1 MADEL
6 LILDREQ
13 KRSFDEEGYLL
24 LRGFYSADEMEV
36 MRARFHELVTDMEN
50 RPRNMSYSLMDVPEG
65 FEPDP
70 YNPHNV
76 AGIMDQTLAD
86 DYWFDQFTEPRIVS
100 VLVDLLGPDLDF
112 HNGKVRNKPPGFE
125 CDQSWHQDWPYER
138 HSQPGLAAAITYL
151 DATDEN
157 VR

>member
-36 MRARFHELVTDMEN
+36 MRARFHELLTDMEN
-50 RPRNMSYSLMDVPEG
+50 RPKNMSYSIMEVPEG
-65 FEPDP
+65 FEPDH

-76 AGIMDQTLAD
+76 VGMMDQTLAD
-86 DYWFDQFTEPRIVS
+86 DYWFDQFTESRIVS
-100 VLVDLLGPDLDF
+100 VMVDLLGPDIDF
-112 HNGKVRNKPPGFE
+112 HNGKVRNKPP
-125 CDQSWHQDWPYER
+125 
-138 HSQPGLAAAITYL
+138 
-151 DATDEN
+151 
-157 VR
+157 